1 MSPTNHDDR
10 TGSTLRLGRVLAVC
24 GLRELR
30 LAAGALALMLTLS
43 GNAAAQTFKAVHNF
57 CPTKNSSGYCLD
69 GEYSIAAPIVGHN
82 GDLYG
87 MTNQGGAND
96 LGTIYKMTPAGKLTT
111 LYSFCSQVNCLDG
124 YLPHGTVLLAK
135 NGKFY
140 GTTIFGGPGNYGTI
154 FEITAAGAM
163 TTLYT
168 FCSQPSCTDGD
179 APGANMVQGANG
191 NLYGTTEYGGPH
203 GGGTVFEITAAGK
216 LTTLYTF
223 CKTEDSS
230 GNCPD
235 GRFPVA
241 GLSQGTDGNFYGT
254 TSLGGANGDLGTVF
268 QITPAGKFT
277 SLYSFCPQVTSCPDG
292 YSPSG
297 SLVQATNGNLYGI
310 AGEGGA
316 NGNFGTVFE
325 LTLAGKLT
333 TLHSFCTTLNGFGFC
348 TDGRDPFGGL
358 IQATDGNLYG
368 TTIAG
373 GTNDIGTVYEITPAG
388 TLTTIYNFCAQPPC
402 VDGGYPLAGL
412 VQATNG
418 SLYGVTSADGKNNN
432 AGTAFSISIGLGPFV
447 STIPSTGKAGA
458 AVVILGTN
466 LTGATSVAFN
476 GTSAVYTVVSATE
489 IKATVPAGATT
500 GTVSVTTPAGVLNSN
515 KAFRIP

>member
-1 MSPTNHDDR
+1 MVPTNHDDR
-10 TGSTLRLGRVLAVC
+10 TGSTMRRGRIPAVR
-24 GLRELR
+24 GLRELL
-30 LAAGALALMLTLS
+30 LAAGALALALALS
-43 GNAAAQTFKAVHNF
+43 GNATAQTYKAVHYF
-57 CPTKNSSGYCLD
+57 CATTNASGYCLD
-69 GEYSIAAPIVGHN
+69 GQYSIAAPIVGVF

-87 MTNQGGAND
+87 MTNEGGANG
-96 LGTIYKMTPAGKLTT
+96 LGNIFKMAPGGKVTT
-111 LYSFCSQVNCLDG
+111 LYSFCSQANCLDG
-124 YLPHGTVLLAK
+124 YLPHGTLLLAK

-140 GTTIFGGPGNYGTI
+140 GTTIFGGPGNYGTV
-154 FEITAAGAM
+154 FDITPLGAL

-179 APGANMVQGANG
+179 DPGANLVQGANG

-203 GGGTVFEITAAGK
+203 GGGTVFELTVAGK

-223 CKTEDSS
+223 CKTQDSS

-241 GLSQGTDGNFYGT
+241 GLSQGTNGNFYGT
-254 TSLGGANGDLGTVF
+254 TSLGGLHGDYGTVF
-268 QITPAGKFT
+268 EITPTGKFRT
-277 SLYSFCPQVTSCPDG
+277 LYSFCPQASCADG

-297 SLVQATNGNLYGI
+297 SLIQATNGNLYGI

-333 TLHSFCTTLNGFGFC
+333 TLYSFCATLNGSGYC
-348 TDGRDPFGGL
+348 ADGRDPFGGL

-373 GTNDIGTVYEITPAG
+373 GERDTGTVYEITPTG
-388 TLTTIYNFCAQPPC
+388 TLTTIYDFCSQASC
-402 VDGGYPLAGL
+402 ADGGYPLAGL

-418 SLYGVTSADGKNNN
+418 TLYGTTSADGKHND
-432 AGTAFSISIGLGPFV
+432 AGTVYSISIGLGPFV
-447 STIPSTGKAGA
+447 STIPSSGKAGVPVA
-458 AVVILGTN
+458 ILGMN
-466 LTGATSVAFN
+466 LTGATSVTFN
-476 GTSAVYTVVSATE
+476 GISAVYTVVSATE
-489 IKATVPAGATT
+489 IKTTVPAGATT
-500 GTVSVTTPAGVLNSN
+500 GTVSVTTPAGVLDSN
-515 KAFRIP
+515 RAFRIP

>member
-1 MSPTNHDDR
+1 MSHTNHDDR
-10 TGSTLRLGRVLAVC
+10 TATTLQRGRVRAVC
-24 GLRELR
+24 GLRKLR
-30 LAAGALALMLTLS
+30 IATGAIASMLALS
-43 GNAAAQTFKAVHNF
+43 GNATAQTYKAVHYF
-57 CPTKNSSGYCLD
+57 CATTNSSGYCLD
-69 GEYSIAAPIVGHN
+69 GQYSISAPIVGHN

-96 LGTIYKMTPAGKLTT
+96 LGTIFKMTPAGKLTT
-111 LYSFCSQVNCLDG
+111 LYNFCSLTNCLDG
-124 YLPHGTVLLAK
+124 YYPHGSLLLAK

-140 GTTIFGGPGNYGTI
+140 GTTIFGGPGNYGTV
-154 FEITAAGAM
+154 FEITAAGAL

-179 APGANMVQGANG
+179 DPGANMVQGANG

-203 GGGTVFEITAAGK
+203 GGGTVFELTAAGK

-223 CKTEDSS
+223 CKTPDTS

-241 GLSQGTDGNFYGT
+241 GLSQGTNGNFYGT
-254 TSLGGANGDLGTVF
+254 TSLGGANGDYGTVF
-268 QITPAGKFT
+268 EITPAGKFT
-277 SLYSFCPQVTSCPDG
+277 LLYSFCPQGGSCVDG

-297 SLVQATNGNLYGI
+297 TPVQATNGNLYGI
-310 AGEGGA
+310 AGVGGA
-316 NGNFGTVFE
+316 NGSFGTVFE

-333 TLHSFCTTLNGFGFC
+333 TLHSFCVSLNGNGYC
-348 TDGRDPFGGL
+348 ADGRDPFGRL

-373 GTNDIGTVYEITPAG
+373 GARDIGTVFEITPTG
-388 TLTTIYNFCAQPPC
+388 TLTTIYNFCSQASC
-402 VDGGYPLAGL
+402 ADGGYPLAGL
-412 VQATNG
+412 IQATSG
-418 SLYGVTSADGKNNN
+418 ALYGLTSADGTHND
-432 AGTAFSISIGLGPFV
+432 AGTAYNISIGLGPFV
-447 STIPSTGKAGA
+447 STIPTAGRAGA
-458 AVVILGTN
+458 AVAILGAS
-466 LTGATSVAFN
+466 LTGATSVTFN

-489 IKATVPAGATT
+489 IKATVPVGATT

-515 KAFRIP
+515 VAFRIP

>member
-1 MSPTNHDDR
+1 MSLTNHHDR
-10 TGSTLRLGRVLAVC
+10 TGNTMRRGRMLAVC

-30 LAAGALALMLTLS
+30 LAAGALALLLALS
-43 GNAAAQTFKAVHNF
+43 GNATAQTYKVVHNF
-57 CPTKNSSGYCLD
+57 CATTNPSGYCLD
-69 GEYSIAAPIVGHN
+69 GQYSIAAPVVGPN
-82 GDLYG
+82 GNLYG

-96 LGTIYKMTPAGKLTT
+96 LGTIFRVGPGGQLTT
-111 LYSFCSQVNCLDG
+111 LYNFCSQANCLDG
-124 YLPHGTVLLAK
+124 YYPHGSLLLAK

-140 GTTIFGGPGNYGTI
+140 GTTIFGGPGNYGTV
-154 FEITAAGAM
+154 FEMTPAGVR

-179 APGANMVQGANG
+179 DPGANMVQGANG

-203 GGGTVFEITAAGK
+203 GGGTVFELTAAGK

-223 CKTEDSS
+223 CKTPDTS

-241 GLSQGTDGNFYGT
+241 GLSLGTNGILYGT
-254 TSLGGANGDLGTVF
+254 TSLGGSHGDYGTVF
-268 QITPAGKFT
+268 QITLAGTFK
-277 SLYSFCPQVTSCPDG
+277 SLYSFCPLPSCTDG

-297 SLVQATNGNLYGI
+297 TPVQATNGNLYGI
-310 AGEGGA
+310 AGAGGA
-316 NGNFGTVFE
+316 NGNYGTVFE
-325 LTLAGKLT
+325 LTLGGKLT
-333 TLHSFCTTLNGFGFC
+333 TLRSFCTTLNGSGYC
-348 TDGRDPFGGL
+348 ADGRSPFGGL

-373 GTNDIGTVYEITPAG
+373 GTNDIGTVYEMTPSG
-388 TLTTIYNFCAQPPC
+388 TLTTIYNFCSQAPC
-402 VDGGYPLAGL
+402 VDGGYPLAGV
-412 VQATNG
+412 VQSTNG
-418 SLYGVTSADGKNNN
+418 ALYGVTSADGKYND
-432 AGTAFSISIGLGPFV
+432 AGTVYSISIGLGPFV
-447 STIPSTGKAGA
+447 STIPTAGVA
-458 AVVILGTN
+458 GSAVNILGTN
-466 LTGATSVAFN
+466 LTGATSVTFN
-476 GTSAVYTVVSATE
+476 GTSALYTVVSATE